1 MSRTPWHH
9 CLETLSVASLPAEWA
24 TQDLYQV
31 AAHRT
36 PIYIVLMQW
45 RNLILWRPKHQYH
58 KHTILKLYLDSEHP
72 FSICLNGNHLSSTPP
87 LVIIPC
93 DLLNSLVHSEAK
105 EWDCCANYV
114 FSHHD
119 LCSEIRFS
127 HKILIM
133 ICTVRSCSHNFRS
146 LLIHI
151 CQFSED
157 VKWELGYNQ
166 PSWCW

>member
-45 RNLILWRPKHQYH
+45 KNLILWRLKHRYH

-72 FSICLNGNHLSSTPP
+72 FSICSNGNHLSSTPP
-87 LVIIPC
+87 LIIIPC
-93 DLLNSLVHSEAK
+93 DLPNSLVHSEAK
-105 EWDCCANYV
+105 ELIV
-114 FSHHD
+114 V
-119 LCSEIRFS
+119 
-127 HKILIM
+127 LIM
-133 ICTVRSCSHNFRS
+133 GLVIMTCTVRSDSHNFNHDLYS
-146 LLIHI
+146 VIMFS
-151 CQFSED
+151 QF
-157 VKWELGYNQ
+157 LGPRWYTFVNFLKM
-166 PSWCW
+166 SYEN